1 MPLVFVDPAYTS
13 QTCAECG
20 HVDRRNRVDQG
31 LFICRGAGALLTVTG
46 MLPTT
51 SPPVARACGMRGV
64 SHASLPPRKGCWTG
78 ESTQRPAG
86 HYLLARFF
94 RTGSS

>member
-1 MPLVFVDPAYTS
+1 PAYTS

-20 HVDRRNRVDQG
+20 HVDKRNRVDQG
-31 LFICRGAGALLTVTG
+31 LFICRRCGSLPTPTG

-64 SHASLPPRKGCWTG
+64 SHASLPLHRGVWTE
-78 ESTQRPAG
+78 ESTPAASRA
-86 HYLLARFF
+86 LPPSPVLQDRVKLTRA
-94 RTGSS
+94 